1 MRAEDYEEEDE
12 LLQEEYE
19 TMQQVAEE
27 GEKKEDVNE
36 MPLAGGEI
44 FGQEKMFGLF
54 KGRVLLEPG
63 VPHDFYSDEELQPCL
78 RKPLP
83 RNSDPGEFGKGYVP
97 QNPTDEEKKQIDNG
111 WERHGFNE
119 FVCNKIA
126 LTRHLSDKRPSKCMS
141 KRWKKPLP
149 TTSVVIVFHNEATC
163 TLLRTVYSI
172 LGTTPKIL
180 LTEIILVD
188 DKSEIDKRPEL
199 GVALEQIILDDINSK
214 MGENFVKI
222 IRQPTRLGLIQAR
235 LAGAAAAKGDTL
247 TFLDAHCECFPG
259 WAEPLLERVAEDPT
273 RVMTPVI
280 EVVVSYVFIF
290 YKALR

>member
-12 LLQEEYE
+12 LLKEEYE
-19 TMQQVAEE
+19 TMQQVAER
-27 GEKKEDVNE
+27 GQKKENVNE
-36 MPLAGGEI
+36 RPIAGAEI

-83 RNSDPGEFGKGYVP
+83 RKSDPGEFGKGYVP
-97 QNPTDEEKKQIDNG
+97 ENPTADEKAQIDKG

-119 FVCNKIA
+119 FVCNRIA

-149 TTSVVIVFHNEATC
+149 TTSIVIVFHNEATC

-180 LTEIILVD
+180 LTEIILVN

-199 GVALEQIILDDINSK
+199 GVTLEQTIFDDINSK

-235 LAGAAAAKGDTL
+235 LAGAAVAKGDTL

-259 WAEPLLERVAEDPT
+259 WAEPLLERIAEDPT

-280 EVVVSYVFIF
+280 EVLYFMSTSLI
-290 YKALR
+290 